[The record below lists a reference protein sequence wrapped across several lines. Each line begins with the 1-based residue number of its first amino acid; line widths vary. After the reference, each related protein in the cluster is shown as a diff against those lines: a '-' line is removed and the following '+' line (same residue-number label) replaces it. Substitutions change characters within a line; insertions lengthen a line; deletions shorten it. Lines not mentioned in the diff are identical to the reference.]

1 MPKPRVRPT
10 MKKSSDIDDAI
21 DHYIEP
27 AGTADNDEED
37 EYKSWKRSE
46 PVAKKGTDDAKSP
59 IN

>member
-1 MPKPRVRPT
+1 